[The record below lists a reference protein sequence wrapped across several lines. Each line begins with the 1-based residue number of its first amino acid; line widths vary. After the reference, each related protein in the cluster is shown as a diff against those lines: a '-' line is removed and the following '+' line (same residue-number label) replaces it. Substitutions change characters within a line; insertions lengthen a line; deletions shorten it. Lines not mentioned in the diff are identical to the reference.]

1 VKKIIF
7 LVSALDSGKRLDV
20 MLAEQQ
26 SLLTRSQAQKAIK
39 DHRVWVNQLVQKASY
54 HVRSGEQVE
63 VALTESVPSISQPE
77 PLPLDIV
84 YEDQSLVVVHK
95 PAGMVVHP
103 ACGNYTGT
111 LVNALL
117 YHCKNLS
124 GIGGVLRPGIVHRLD
139 KGTSGIMVV
148 AKNDPAHQELS
159 GQFKEHSIRRHYQ
172 AIVCGTMAQNT
183 GTIKTLIG
191 RHPIDRKRMST
202 APRKGRQAITHW
214 EVKESFPGMTLLE
227 VRLETGRTHQVR
239 VHLASLGHPIVGDSV
254 YGGTKR
260 LKELPAHTLRQVIRS
275 ISRPLLHAGYL
286 QFIHPETG
294 AAMEFAVPPPADF
307 MKVIELLR
315 AAG

>member
-1 VKKIIF
+1 
-7 LVSALDSGKRLDV
+7 
-20 MLAEQQ
+20 
-26 SLLTRSQAQKAIK
+26 
-39 DHRVWVNQLVQKASY
+39 
-54 HVRSGEQVE
+54 
-63 VALTESVPSISQPE
+63 
-77 PLPLDIV
+77 
-84 YEDQSLVVVHK
+84 
-95 PAGMVVHP
+95 
-103 ACGNYTGT
+103 
-111 LVNALL
+111 
-117 YHCKNLS
+117 
-124 GIGGVLRPGIVHRLD
+124 
-139 KGTSGIMVV
+139 MVV